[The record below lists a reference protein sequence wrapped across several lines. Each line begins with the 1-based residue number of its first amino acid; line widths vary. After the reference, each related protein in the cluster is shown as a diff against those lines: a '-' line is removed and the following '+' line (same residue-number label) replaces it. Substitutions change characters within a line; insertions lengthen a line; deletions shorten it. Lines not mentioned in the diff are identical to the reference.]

1 LAKYQCPESIR
12 FGDEIYQ
19 IPIVV
24 SEKGRGVMRLTIVI
38 FMFLL
43 SMSAWAGTYK
53 DDFNDGNWDGW
64 KLVKADPWSINVNEG
79 CSIAD
84 GVLRLDATNKPEASL
99 FLSIIE
105 DWKDYSFSADM
116 RLIKTEPAPE

>member
-1 LAKYQCPESIR
+1 
-12 FGDEIYQ
+12 
-19 IPIVV
+19 
-24 SEKGRGVMRLTIVI
+24 MRLTIVI

-64 KLVKADPWSINVNEG
+64 NLVKADPWSLNVKEG
-79 CSIAD
+79 CSITD
-84 GVLRLDATNKPEASL
+84 GVLRLDATNKPEPCL
-99 FLSIIE
+99 FLSVID

-116 RLIKTEPAPE
+116 RLIKTEAAPE